1 MKKIYIL
8 FLFSTLFTQSILAS
22 NDKFLLSKVVYDTI
36 EKTQSLLDKKKYQSA
51 KTLLLKVEKSHKI
64 RKKLDKAYIK
74 FYIGYFYTLKENWT
88 KAIPYFKDAL
98 QLKALPPEQIKSI
111 RLNLVQI
118 YIQKADYNNAIHYI
132 NQLIATEP
140 RKAEYYIYK
149 ANANLALKKYD
160 VVIKNIDKAIEISK
174 KKKPN
179 WLKTKFYCFYVLKEY
194 SYAIATL
201 KELIAIEPHNKEYW
215 IQLSSLYSIEDKSLD
230 TISALDVA
238 HVLKMKLNK
247 DELLQLVSLL
257 QYMNIP
263 YKAAEILQSAIERKL
278 IQPTA
283 KELKNLGNLYYE
295 AKEFDKAI
303 KFYLQAAKKSNDSKL
318 YFTVAK
324 IYSNLHNNK
333 EVIKSIKLSLQGKK
347 SAHIGEKKLLL
358 ARAYYELGMIKK
370 AKTTFTQALK
380 YPKSKKVALAW
391 LEYLK

>member
-8 FLFSTLFTQSILAS
+8 FLFSILFTQSILAS
-22 NDKFLLSKVVYDTI
+22 NDKFLLSKVVYDMI
-36 EKTQSLLDKKKYQSA
+36 EKTQSLLDKHKYQSA
-51 KTLLLKVEKSHKI
+51 KTLLLKVEKSHKV

-74 FYIGYFYTLKENWT
+74 FYIGYFYTLRENWT

-98 QLKALPPEQIKSI
+98 KFKALPPEQIKSI

-118 YIQKADYNNAIHYI
+118 YMQKADYNSAIKYI
-132 NQLIATEP
+132 DQLIVTEP

-149 ANANLALKKYD
+149 ANANLALKKYS
-160 VVIKNIDKAIEISK
+160 VVIKNIDKAMEISK

-179 WLKTKFYCFYVLKEY
+179 WLKTKFYCLYVLKDY
-194 SYAIATL
+194 THAIVTL

-215 IQLSSLYSIEDKSLD
+215 MQLSSLYSMQHNSLD

-263 YKAAEILQSAIERKL
+263 YKAAEILQSAIESKL
-278 IQPTA
+278 MQPTPQ
-283 KELKNLGNLYYE
+283 ELKNLGNLYYE

-303 KFYLQAAKKSNDSKL
+303 KFYLQAAKKSDNSKL

-324 IYSNLHNNK
+324 IYSNLHNNQ
-333 EVIKSIKLSLQGKK
+333 EVIKSIKLSLQGKN
-347 SAHIGEKKLLL
+347 SMHIGEKKLLL
-358 ARAYYELGMIKK
+358 ARAYYELGMMQK
-370 AKTTFTQALK
+370 AKTIFNEALK
-380 YPKSKKVALAW
+380 YPKSKKVASAW
-391 LEYLK
+391 IEYLK

>member
-1 MKKIYIL
+1 MRKIYIL
-8 FLFSTLFTQSILAS
+8 FIFSILFTQSILA
-22 NDKFLLSKVVYDTI
+22 NDDKFLLSKIVYDTI
-36 EKTQSLLDKKKYQSA
+36 EKAQGMLDKHKYKSA
-51 KTLLLKVEKSHKI
+51 KNLLLKVDKSHKV

-74 FYIGYFYTLKENWT
+74 FYIGYLYTLKENWT

-98 QLKALPPEQIKSI
+98 QFKALPPEQIKSI

-118 YIQKADYNNAIHYI
+118 YMQKADYNSAIKYI
-132 NQLIATEP
+132 DQLIGAEP
-140 RKAEYYIYK
+140 SKAQYYIYK
-149 ANANLALKKYD
+149 ANANLALKKYSD
-160 VVIKNIDKAIEISK
+160 VIKNIDHAIKLSK
-174 KKKPN
+174 KKKAN

-194 SYAIATL
+194 PQAIATL
-201 KELIAIEPHNKEYW
+201 KELIAIEPQNKEYW
-215 IQLSSLYSIEDKSLD
+215 MQLSSLNAMQHNSLD
-230 TISALDVA
+230 TIAALDVA
-238 HVLKMKLNK
+238 RILQMKLNK
-247 DELLQLVSLL
+247 SELLQLISLL

-263 YKAAEILQSAIERKL
+263 YKAAEILQSAIEKKI

-283 KELKNLGNLYYE
+283 KELENLGNLYYE
-295 AKEFDKAI
+295 AKEFNKAI

-333 EVIKSIKLSLQGKK
+333 GVIKSIKLSLQGKK

-380 YPKSKKVALAW
+380 YPKSKKVAFAW